1 MTTNGRRRSVA
12 VVALIAVLIWPM
24 SGRAEEVSHHLVAD
38 VSGEGTI
45 DVQDYHLIGLPWLM
59 PDNGDPLVTAEP
71 DSPAAKAILETASRI
86 IAQSPRDLPMIQ
98 ETPAVPPAAPKLGA
112 NARELPVL
120 Q

>member
-1 MTTNGRRRSVA
+1 M
-12 VVALIAVLIWPM
+12 L
-24 SGRAEEVSHHLVAD
+24 AD
-38 VSGEGTI
+38 EIGVPLLGTI
-45 DVQDYHLIGLPWLM
+45 PLSEELREHA
-59 PDNGDPLVTAEP
+59 DNGTPLVTAEP